1 MKSLKLSAFGLS
13 FLIALLCLSG
23 CEVKIEDTDAEIE
36 LYTCSGAQLELVKK
50 EMDICKQTGYLDS
63 YCFRQAKKTQCEK
76 ISVKQNVAEQ

>member
-1 MKSLKLSAFGLS
+1 MKILKNTALVAIA
-13 FLIALLCLSG
+13 LISLLCLSG